1 MFRFISI
8 ILVSIVILIV
18 IGSFFAIYN
27 PTSEAYIRRVVAN
40 NQQTTEMT
48 ATLLNEIRNG
58 GAIQRFERELRQAA
72 FMERLQIFSLLLAGG
87 AVVVGCSAMW
97 LYFRYQS
104 KLALLDQLLRE
115 IEIAKAEYLHW
126 YGQAAIRRSTG
137 RIEHFYNKHP
147 ARPFTRYRGG
157 NSSHPHSFQ

>member
-18 IGSFFAIYN
+18 IGSILAIYN
-27 PTSEAYIRRVVAN
+27 PASAAHIYGVMEN
-40 NQQTTEMT
+40 NLQTTEMT
-48 ATLLNEIRNG
+48 PTLLNEIRNG

-72 FMERLQIFSLLLAGG
+72 FMERLQIFSLLLGAGV
-87 AVVVGCSAMW
+87 VVVGCSAVW
-97 LYFRYQS
+97 LYFRHKS
-104 KLALLDQLLRE
+104 KSALLDQLLRE

-157 NSSHPHSFQ
+157 NSSHPQSFQ